1 MKTRREKLEQIVE
14 LTRESEQQ
22 RFDLIQVQAH
32 GGSITAHQ
40 AVLSAIEAELNFAV
54 EALLE
59 EIEPI

>member
-1 MKTRREKLEQIVE
+1 MTKRDQLEHIVE

-40 AVLSAIEAELNFAV
+40 AVLSAIEAELEFAV
-54 EALLE
+54 ETLLW